1 MKTLTI
7 AYEEEDETLVL
18 TALEELPVSF
28 ESNEPAGRPGKKLW
42 FPTYS
47 LEPNQTRSL
56 SRKEI
61 YGNDG
66 R

>member
-7 AYEEEDETLVL
+7 AYEEENESLVL

-28 ESNEPAGRPGKKLW
+28 DSNEAAKKLGKKLW

-47 LEPNQTRSL
+47 LEPNQMTSV